1 MAAFERATVGL
12 FLWWSANAALMEDP
26 ARTPSVSRLSVAE
39 TTERI
44 ESGARSRG
52 LKVLERTD
60 HSGLAE
66 RDGLRLQPTQSLL
79 LNGMSGALVRLIVW
93 RASTGLTMVS
103 FDTNDAAHSRP
114 VDAELPWLRQ
124 ALSAA
129 NARDDA
135 ESISSEHQ
143 ATL

>member
-39 TTERI
+39 TAERI
-44 ESGARSRG
+44 EAGARARG
-52 LKVLERTD
+52 LKVLSRTD
-60 HSGLAE
+60 HSAIAE
-66 RDGLRLQPTQSLL
+66 RDGFRLQPTQSLL
-79 LNGMSGALVRLIVW
+79 VDGMSGAPLRLVVW

-103 FDTNDAAHSRP
+103 LDASNAGDSSPFDS
-114 VDAELPWLRQ
+114 ELPWLRH
-124 ALSAA
+124 ALSLAS
-129 NARDDA
+129 ARDEA
-135 ESISSEHQ
+135 ESMSSAHQ